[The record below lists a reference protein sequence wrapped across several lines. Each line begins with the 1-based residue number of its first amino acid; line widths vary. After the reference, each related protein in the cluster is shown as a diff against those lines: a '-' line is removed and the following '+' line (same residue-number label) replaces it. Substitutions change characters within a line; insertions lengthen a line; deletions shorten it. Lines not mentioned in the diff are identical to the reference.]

1 MDFVASH
8 FFTIIIFVAPLIYS
22 IQPLL
27 LSKINVINNVYDK
40 DLLKRK
46 KIILYRQIKELE
58 MEFDIGNL
66 NKDDFLLRRSEIKAE
81 VSEIIASL
89 KKKWMLSIK
98 NICKSFNRLNVLD
111 DISFTQKKGEIIALM
126 GKNGTGKSTLLRICL
141 LYTSPSPRD

>member
-8 FFTIIIFVAPLIYS
+8 IFTIIIFVAPLIYS

-27 LSKINVINNVYDK
+27 LSKINVINNAYDK

-66 NKDDFLLRRSEIKAE
+66 NKDYFLLRRSEIKAE
-81 VSEIIASL
+81 VYEIIASL
-89 KKKWMLSIK
+89 KKK
-98 NICKSFNRLNVLD
+98 
-111 DISFTQKKGEIIALM
+111 
-126 GKNGTGKSTLLRICL
+126 
-141 LYTSPSPRD
+141 

>member
-8 FFTIIIFVAPLIYS
+8 IFTIIIFVAPIIYS

-27 LSKINVINNVYDK
+27 LSKINVINNAYDK

-66 NKDDFLLRRSEIKAE
+66 EKDDFLLRRSEIKAE

-89 KKKWMLSIK
+89 KKK
-98 NICKSFNRLNVLD
+98 
-111 DISFTQKKGEIIALM
+111 
-126 GKNGTGKSTLLRICL
+126 
-141 LYTSPSPRD
+141 

>member
-8 FFTIIIFVAPLIYS
+8 IFTIIIFVAPLIYS

-27 LSKINVINNVYDK
+27 LSKINVINNAYDK

-66 NKDDFLLRRSEIKAE
+66 NKDDFLSRRSEIKAE

-89 KKKWMLSIK
+89 KKK
-98 NICKSFNRLNVLD
+98 
-111 DISFTQKKGEIIALM
+111 
-126 GKNGTGKSTLLRICL
+126 
-141 LYTSPSPRD
+141 

>member
-8 FFTIIIFVAPLIYS
+8 IFTIIIFVAPLIYS

-27 LSKINVINNVYDK
+27 LSKINVINNAYDK

-66 NKDDFLLRRSEIKAE
+66 NKDDFLLRRSEIKAD

-89 KKKWMLSIK
+89 KKK
-98 NICKSFNRLNVLD
+98 
-111 DISFTQKKGEIIALM
+111 
-126 GKNGTGKSTLLRICL
+126 
-141 LYTSPSPRD
+141 